1 MGLRDTIIAGQI
13 AELDRIRLEGKSAV
27 DSAYRE
33 WQVLRQQLMH
43 ELENLD
49 ACITKH
55 NETIQDLQTRLT
67 QAQNDLK
74 TAQAELQAAQS
85 RLSSAKDKNEQS
97 AAASEVA
104 RCAADV
110 KMHQEK
116 CTQIFAKLSDVTKRR
131 NDLMKSRESLAA
143 AIKRVDT
150 EGAQNYRD
158 ARSRYEEACVSLQN
172 AINTA
177 KSYPGG
183 R

>member
-33 WQVLRQQLMH
+33 WQVIRQQLIH

-49 ACITKH
+49 ACIAKY
-55 NETIQDLQTRLT
+55 NETIKDLQARVV
-67 QAQNDLK
+67 QAQNALK
-74 TAQAELQAAQS
+74 TAQAALQAAQAK
-85 RLSSAKDKNEQS
+85 LSSSKDKDEQR

-104 RCAADV
+104 KCAADV
-110 KMHQEK
+110 KTHQDK
-116 CTQIFAKLSDVTKRR
+116 CTQIFSKLKDVTQKR
-131 NDLMKSRESLAA
+131 NELMKSRDSLMA

-172 AINTA
+172 ARNMA

-183 R
+183 Y